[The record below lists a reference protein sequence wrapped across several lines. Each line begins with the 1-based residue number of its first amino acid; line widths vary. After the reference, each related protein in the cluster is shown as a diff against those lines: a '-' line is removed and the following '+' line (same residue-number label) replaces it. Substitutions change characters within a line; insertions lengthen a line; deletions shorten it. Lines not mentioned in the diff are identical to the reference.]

1 MTRLLRVGDE
11 KALNLDLKD
20 TVAIV
25 TGGTR
30 GIGYGL
36 AEKLLAAGGK
46 VFICGRQDAS
56 LKTALQCLSAGAED
70 RVAGTNADVGNYAD
84 CARLVQEAVQRFGQL
99 DILINNAGVGH
110 VYKPVDQIAPEIW
123 DATLRTNVSG
133 MFYCCHA
140 AIPFMRKAGA
150 GYIFNISS
158 VAEIVRL
165 PGGSAYN
172 ASKCAVSGLTET
184 LMKDVRYDG
193 IRVSEIVIG
202 SVSTDDRGHE
212 NWKLAI
218 EDVVQVVTDLYRLP
232 ARALVGRIELWPS
245 QPPPNR

>member
-1 MTRLLRVGDE
+1 MS
-11 KALNLDLKD
+11 LDLSGK
-20 TVAIV
+20 VAIV

-36 AEKLLAAGGK
+36 AQGLLANGAK
-46 VFICGRQDAS
+46 VFICGRQEAA
-56 LKTALQCLSAGAED
+56 LKTALETLKEGHEGNLAGIS
-70 RVAGTNADVGNYAD
+70 ADVSRDED
-84 CARLVQEAVQRFGQL
+84 CARVVQETVKAFGSL

-110 VYKPVDQIAPEIW
+110 VYKPVDQITAEVW
-123 DATLRTNVSG
+123 DATIQTNLSG
-133 MFYCCHA
+133 MFYCCRA
-140 AIPFMRKAGA
+140 AIPLMRKAGA

-172 ASKCAVSGLTET
+172 ASKCAVSGFTET

-202 SVSTDDRGHE
+202 SVSTDDRGYEH
-212 NWKLAI
+212 WKLAI
-218 EDVVQVVTDLYRLP
+218 EDVVQVVLDLYRLP
-232 ARALVGRIELWPS
+232 ARALVGRVELWPS
-245 QPPPNR
+245 QPPPGR

>member
-1 MTRLLRVGDE
+1 MS
-11 KALNLDLKD
+11 LDFKD
-20 TVAIV
+20 KVAIV

-36 AEKLLAAGGK
+36 AEKLLAEGGK
-46 VFICGRQDAS
+46 VFICGRQESS
-56 LKTALQCLSAGAED
+56 LKAALQRLSPAAGD
-70 RVAGTNADVGNYAD
+70 RIAGTPADVGRYDD
-84 CARLVQEAVQRFGQL
+84 CVRLVREAAERFGRL

-110 VYKPVDQIAPEIW
+110 VYQPLDQIDPQTW
-123 DATLRTNVSG
+123 DGTLQTNVSG

-202 SVSTDDRGHE
+202 SVSTEARGYE
-212 NWKLAI
+212 RWKLAVD
-218 EDVVQVVTDLYRLP
+218 DVVQVVMDLYRLP

>member
-1 MTRLLRVGDE
+1 MTQIPRIGDE
-11 KALNLDLKD
+11 KDLSLDPKD
-20 TVAIV
+20 TVAVV

-30 GIGYGL
+30 GIGYGF
-36 AEKLLAAGGK
+36 AERLLAAGGK
-46 VFICGRQDAS
+46 VFICGRQDAP
-56 LKTALQCLSAGAED
+56 LRTALQRLSARAEG
-70 RVAGTNADVGNYAD
+70 RVAGTTVDVGNYAD
-84 CARLVQEAVQRFGQL
+84 CARLVREAVERFGRL

-110 VYKPVDQIAPEIW
+110 VYKPLDQIDPEIW
-123 DATLRTNVSG
+123 DATLRTNASG
-133 MFYCCHA
+133 VFYCCHA
-140 AIPFMRKAGA
+140 AIPHLRKAGA

-218 EDVVQVVTDLYRLP
+218 EDVVQVVMDLYRLP

>member
-1 MTRLLRVGDE
+1 M
-11 KALNLDLKD
+11 NLDL
-20 TVAIV
+20 TEHVAIV

-36 AEKLLAAGGK
+36 AQALLARGAK
-46 VFICGRQDAS
+46 VFICGRQEAS
-56 LKTALQCLSAGAED
+56 LKAALQTLGGD
-70 RVAGTNADVGNYAD
+70 RQECVAGVATDVSRYED
-84 CARLVQEAVQRFGQL
+84 CAKLVRETVERFGRL
-99 DILINNAGVGH
+99 DVLINNAGVGH

-123 DATLRTNVSG
+123 DETLQTNLSG

-172 ASKCAVSGLTET
+172 ASKSGVSAFTET

-202 SVSTDDRGHE
+202 SVSTDDRGYEH
-212 NWKLAI
+212 WKLAVS
-218 EDVVQVVTDLYRLP
+218 DVVQVMLDLYKLP
-232 ARALVGRIELWPS
+232 ARALVSRIELWPS

>member
-1 MTRLLRVGDE
+1 MQ
-11 KALNLDLKD
+11 AMSLDLRD
-20 TVAIV
+20 TVAVI

-30 GIGYGL
+30 GIGYGF
-36 AEKLLAAGGK
+36 AERLLAAGAS
-46 VFICGRQDAS
+46 VFTCGRHEDS
-56 LKTALQCLSAGAED
+56 LKSVLLRLSAEAAD
-70 RVAGTNADVGNYAD
+70 RIAGITADVSRYDD
-84 CARLVQEAVQRFGQL
+84 CARLMEEAVKRYGRL

-110 VYKPVDQIAPEIW
+110 VYKPLDQIEPETW
-123 DATLRTNVSG
+123 DSTLQTNASG

-202 SVSTDDRGHE
+202 SVSTKDRGYE
-212 NWKLAI
+212 NWKLAVD
-218 EDVVQVVTDLYRLP
+218 DVVQVVIGLYCLP
-232 ARALVGRIELWPS
+232 ARALVSRIELWPS

>member
-1 MTRLLRVGDE
+1 MTPPPQFGDATPPSLE
-11 KALNLDLKD
+11 LGDR
-20 TVAIV
+20 VAII

-36 AEKLLAAGGK
+36 AERWLAEGGK
-46 VFICGRQDAS
+46 VFICGRQDTS
-56 LKTALQCLSAGAED
+56 LKAAVQRLSAGAED
-70 RVAGTNADVGNYAD
+70 RVAGTVADVGSYTD
-84 CARLVQEAVQRFGQL
+84 CVRLVREAVDRFGRL
-99 DILINNAGVGH
+99 DILINNAGIGH
-110 VYKPVDQIAPEIW
+110 DYKPLDQIDPQTI
-123 DATLRTNVSG
+123 DATLRTNVAG
-133 MFYCCHA
+133 MFYCCHE
-140 AIPFMRKAGA
+140 AIPFMRSAGS

-193 IRVSEIVIG
+193 IRVTEVVIG
-202 SVSTDDRGHE
+202 SVSTADRGFE
-212 NWKLAI
+212 NWKLAV
-218 EDVVQVVTDLYRLP
+218 EDVVQVVLDLYRLP
-232 ARALVGRIELWPS
+232 PRALVGRIELWPS

>member
-1 MTRLLRVGDE
+1 MS
-11 KALNLDLKD
+11 LDFKD
-20 TVAIV
+20 KVAIV

-36 AEKLLAAGGK
+36 AEQLLAAGSK
-46 VFICGRQDAS
+46 VFICGRDDAS
-56 LKTALQCLSAGAED
+56 LKAALQRLSTTAGD
-70 RVAGTNADVGNYAD
+70 RVAGMTADVGHYDD
-84 CARLVQEAVQRFGQL
+84 CARLVRDAAERFGRL

-110 VYKPVDQIAPEIW
+110 VYQPLDQIDPQIW
-123 DATLRTNVSG
+123 DATLQTNVSG

-140 AIPFMRKAGA
+140 AIPLMRKAGA

-202 SVSTDDRGHE
+202 SVSTDARGYE
-212 NWKLAI
+212 NWKLAVKDI
-218 EDVVQVVTDLYRLP
+218 VQVVMDLYRLP

>member
-1 MTRLLRVGDE
+1 MYPEMND
-11 KALNLDLKD
+11 K
-20 TVAIV
+20 VAIV

-30 GIGYGL
+30 GIGCAL
-36 AEKLLAAGGK
+36 SRALLRAGAK
-46 VFICGRQDAS
+46 VFICGRQEAA
-56 LKTALQCLSAGAED
+56 LKSALQHLSRDNPEQ
-70 RVAGTNADVGNYAD
+70 VAGITADVGKFQD
-84 CARLVQEAVQRFGQL
+84 CKRLIDTAVELFGRI

-110 VYKPVDQIAPEIW
+110 IYKPADQIAPELW
-123 DATLRTNVSG
+123 DATLQTNLSG

-140 AIPFMRKAGA
+140 AIPVMRKAGA

-172 ASKCAVSGLTET
+172 ASKCGVSGFTET

-202 SVSTDDRGHE
+202 SVSTDDRGYEH
-212 NWKLAI
+212 WKLAV
-218 EDVVQVVTDLYRLP
+218 EDVVQVVMDLYRLP

>member
-1 MTRLLRVGDE
+1 
-11 KALNLDLKD
+11 
-20 TVAIV
+20 
-25 TGGTR
+25 
-30 GIGYGL
+30 
-36 AEKLLAAGGK
+36 
-46 VFICGRQDAS
+46 
-56 LKTALQCLSAGAED
+56 
-70 RVAGTNADVGNYAD
+70 
-84 CARLVQEAVQRFGQL
+84 LV
-99 DILINNAGVGH
+99 NNAGIGH
-110 VYKPVDQIAPEIW
+110 VYKPLDQIMPETW
-123 DATLRTNVSG
+123 DDVQRTNLSG

-140 AIPFMRKAGA
+140 AIPYMRKAGA

-172 ASKCAVSGLTET
+172 ASKCGVSGLTET

-202 SVSTDDRGHE
+202 SVSTEDRGYE
-212 NWKLAI
+212 KWKLAI
-218 EDVVQVVTDLYRLP
+218 DDVVQVVLDLLKLP

>member
-1 MTRLLRVGDE
+1 MRSE
-11 KALNLDLKD
+11 LNDK
-20 TVAIV
+20 VAIV

-36 AEKLLAAGGK
+36 AKALLDEGAK
-46 VFICGRQDAS
+46 VFICGRQEAS
-56 LKTALQCLSAGAED
+56 VKAALQTLSANYQD
-70 RVAGTNADVGNYAD
+70 RVAGLTADVTRYED
-84 CARLVQEAVQRFGQL
+84 CSKLIRDAFERFGAV
-99 DILINNAGVGH
+99 DILINNAGIGH
-110 VYKPVDQIAPEIW
+110 IYKPADQITPQVW
-123 DATLRTNVSG
+123 DTTIQTNLSG

-140 AIPFMRKAGA
+140 AIPFMRKAGV

-158 VAEIVRL
+158 VAEILRV

-172 ASKCAVSGLTET
+172 ASKSGVSGLSET

-202 SVSTDDRGHE
+202 SVSTEDRGYE
-212 NWKLAI
+212 SWKLAV
-218 EDVVQVVTDLYRLP
+218 EDIIQLVLVFYKLP
-232 ARALVGRIELWPS
+232 PRALVGRVELWPS

>member
-1 MTRLLRVGDE
+1 MNSKFSNRV
-11 KALNLDLKD
+11 AL
-20 TVAIV
+20 I

-36 AEKLLAAGGK
+36 AESLLARGAQ
-46 VFICGRQDAS
+46 VFICGRGHSS
-56 LKTALQCLSAGAED
+56 LESALEQLGASAGERIAGIAADMRKSED
-70 RVAGTNADVGNYAD
+70 CRK
-84 CARLVQEAVQRFGQL
+84 LVETAVERFGRL

-110 VYKPVDQIAPEIW
+110 VYQPVDQIAPEVW
-123 DATLRTNVSG
+123 DNTIGTNLSG
-133 MFYCCHA
+133 VFYCCHA
-140 AIPFMRKAGA
+140 AIPRMRKAGE

-172 ASKCAVSGLTET
+172 ASKSGLSAFTET

-202 SVSTDDRGHE
+202 SVSTADRGYEH
-212 NWKLAI
+212 WKLSV
-218 EDVVQVVTDLYRLP
+218 EDVVEVVLNLYQLP
-232 ARALVGRIELWPS
+232 SRALVGRVELWPS
-245 QPPPNR
+245 QLPPNR

>member
-1 MTRLLRVGDE
+1 MS
-11 KALNLDLKD
+11 LDLSGK
-20 TVAIV
+20 VAIV

-36 AEKLLAAGGK
+36 ARALLANGAK
-46 VFICGRQDAS
+46 VFICGREEAA
-56 LKTALQCLSAGAED
+56 LKTALETLKEGQEDHLAGIP
-70 RVAGTNADVGNYAD
+70 ADVSRDQD
-84 CARLVQEAVQRFGQL
+84 CARVVQETVRAFGGL

-110 VYKPVDQIAPEIW
+110 IYKPVDQITAEVW
-123 DATLRTNVSG
+123 DATIQTNLSG
-133 MFYCCHA
+133 MFYCCRA
-140 AIPFMRKAGA
+140 AIPLMRKAGA

-172 ASKCAVSGLTET
+172 ASKCGVSGFTET

-202 SVSTDDRGHE
+202 SVSTDDRGYEH
-212 NWKLAI
+212 WKLAI
-218 EDVVQVVTDLYRLP
+218 EDVVQVVLDLYRLP
-232 ARALVGRIELWPS
+232 ARALVGRVELWPS
-245 QPPPNR
+245 QPPPGR

>member
-1 MTRLLRVGDE
+1 M
-11 KALNLDLKD
+11 NLDLKD

-36 AEKLLAAGGK
+36 AENLLAAGGK
-46 VFICGRQDAS
+46 VFICGRQGAS
-56 LKTALQCLSAGAED
+56 LKMALERLSAGAAD
-70 RVAGTNADVGNYAD
+70 RVAGTTADVGRYDD
-84 CARLVQEAVQRFGQL
+84 CARLVQEAAERFGRL

-110 VYKPVDQIAPEIW
+110 VYQPLDQIARETW
-123 DATLRTNVSG
+123 DATLQTNVSG

-202 SVSTDDRGHE
+202 SVSTDARGYEH
-212 NWKLAI
+212 WKLAV
-218 EDVVQVVTDLYRLP
+218 EDVVQVVMDLYRLP

>member
-1 MTRLLRVGDE
+1 MS
-11 KALNLDLKD
+11 LDLSD
-20 TVAIV
+20 RVAII

-36 AEKLLAAGGK
+36 AQALLKAGAR
-46 VFICGRQDAS
+46 VFICGRQEAS
-56 LKTALQCLSAGAED
+56 LQTALQTLAGNGQD
-70 RVAGTNADVGNYAD
+70 RIAGMIADVSRYDD
-84 CARLVQEAVQRFGQL
+84 CGKLMQRAVERFGGL
-99 DILINNAGVGH
+99 DILINNAGLGH
-110 VYKPVDQIAPEIW
+110 VYMPADQITPEVW
-123 DATLRTNVSG
+123 DATIQTNLSG

-140 AIPFMRKAGA
+140 AVPLMRKAGA

-172 ASKCAVSGLTET
+172 ASKSGVSGFTET

-202 SVSTDDRGHE
+202 SVSTDARGYE
-212 NWKLAI
+212 RWKLGV
-218 EDVVQVVTDLYRLP
+218 EDVVQVVLDLYRLP
-232 ARALVGRIELWPS
+232 ARALVSRIELWPS

>member
-1 MTRLLRVGDE
+1 MSHEMND
-11 KALNLDLKD
+11 K
-20 TVAIV
+20 VAIV

-36 AEKLLAAGGK
+36 AKALLAEGAK
-46 VFICGRQDAS
+46 VFICGRQETS
-56 LKTALQCLSAGAED
+56 LTPALQALSSAGQQ
-70 RVAGTNADVGNYAD
+70 RVAGITADVGKYED
-84 CARLVQEAVQRFGQL
+84 CKKLVDVAVERFGRV

-110 VYKPVDQIAPEIW
+110 VYKPVDQITPEIW
-123 DATLRTNVSG
+123 DATIQTNLSG

-140 AIPFMRKAGA
+140 AIPIMRKAGA

-172 ASKCAVSGLTET
+172 ASKCGVSGFTET

-193 IRVSEIVIG
+193 IRASEIVIG
-202 SVSTDDRGHE
+202 SVSTDDRGYEH
-212 NWKLAI
+212 WKLAV
-218 EDVVQVVTDLYRLP
+218 EDVVQLVMDLYKWP
-232 ARALVGRIELWPS
+232 SRALVGRVELWPS
-245 QPPPNR
+245 QPPPYR